1 MRKRA
6 NTVAMQKILEIN
18 YLRLC
23 LLNEAQLRIPGCF
36 KISTSPLYFILLS
49 SVEPIFTVLEMYWL
63 CERRK
68 LPVLKKKKSWPKT
81 NFFIL
86 TEWFCNLFKWR
97 LGKNCLSNQQMQ
109 TNKLNT
115 NLQQKL
121 LHKKRLLMFCCI
133 YSFNIANQGELPLG
147 RKHIILH
154 L

>member
-1 MRKRA
+1 MY
-6 NTVAMQKILEIN
+6 KILEIN

-23 LLNEAQLRIPGCF
+23 LLNEAQFRIPGCF
-36 KISTSPLYFILLS
+36 KISTSPLYFIPLS
-49 SVEPIFTVLEMYWL
+49 FVEPIFNTVLGMYWL
-63 CERRK
+63 WCERRK

-86 TEWFCNLFKWR
+86 TEWFCNLYKWR
-97 LGKNCLSNQQMQ
+97 LEKNRLSNQQMQ

-115 NLQQKL
+115 KLHQKL
-121 LHKKRLLMFCCI
+121 LHKRHLLMFCCI